1 MPALLVVLPSMV
13 LYLSWARLHLQINL
27 CKEDSLY
34 NDGMRPLLHSA
45 AQQAEAGLGWHRA
58 GEKVAYYTNNIR
70 RSRSKR

>member
-1 MPALLVVLPSMV
+1 MDPDTMLFSTTHFLLS
-13 LYLSWARLHLQINL
+13 QINL
-27 CKEDSLY
+27 CKDDSLY

-58 GEKVAYYTNNIR
+58 GEKIAYYTNNIR